1 MGVGHVV
8 GIEGTKATVVYTGKA
23 MVEEMEQVARNKMDS
38 KGETMY
44 DDLILNRKYTYN
56 NQHQYVTR
64 KHKRTKRKE
73 SRTKYTVIATDGKKR
88 TLNALDVIDEICNCN
103 EVKAEE
109 KIKLKYVSEESDD
122 PRWVKK
128 AKAKRLARNPNARAC
143 AAIESPKVGTGRKK
157 RKGLQAGSSA
167 RPQNTR
173 RAEMRAARRRVP
185 QPGDVHPSTKD

>member
-1 MGVGHVV
+1 MV
-8 GIEGTKATVVYTGKA
+8 GIADTKATVVYTGKA
-23 MVEEMEQVARNKMDS
+23 MVEEMEQVARNKMNS

-44 DDLILNRKYTYN
+44 DDLILNRKYTCN

-64 KHKRTKRKE
+64 KHKRTSRKE

-88 TLNALDVIDEICNCN
+88 TLNALDVIDEICNCD

-109 KIKLKYVSEESDD
+109 KIKLRYVGEESND

-128 AKAKRLARNPNARAC
+128 AKAKRLARKPNAQEC
-143 AAIESPKVGTGRKK
+143 ETKESPKGGTGRKN
-157 RKGLQAGSSA
+157 GNWSQAGSSA
-167 RPQNTR
+167 RPRNTR
-173 RAEMRAARRRVP
+173 RAEMRAKRRRVP